1 MWPFSD
7 FRYGF
12 RSSQSTTAVLT
23 VVSYRI
29 ARVFN
34 RSRATLSVTLFA
46 SKAFN
51 KVWRAD
57 IFQNVSLMEFQVR

>member
-51 KVWRAD
+51 RVWHAN